1 MLVLGLFCFL
11 TLIIVSLS
19 QGEKQDDLK
28 SLLDGHSAGS
38 ANLVEHQHRYL
49 RMQHIMCSDFVYD
62 SMQCALNC
70 LVAVRCRSFN
80 FKMQV
85 ELDGRHLCEI
95 LASDKY
101 NHSTHLEA
109 SSNYY
114 HYSILVRAIMYVF
127 LIRYQLL
134 WDTHCYFRKL
144 CFISGLSLTPATR
157 TRVVF

>member
-1 MLVLGLFCFL
+1 MKFPMLVLGLFCFL

-19 QGEKQDDLK
+19 QREKQDDLK

-49 RMQHIMCSDFVYD
+49 RMQRIMCSDFVYD
-62 SMQCALNC
+62 SMQCALNF

-101 NHSTHLEA
+101 NHSPHILNLVPITTITVSWWEQLCMYFWSDISFCGTLIVILE
-109 SSNYY
+109 NFVLFLDY
-114 HYSILVRAIMYVF
+114 H
-127 LIRYQLL
+127 
-134 WDTHCYFRKL
+134 
-144 CFISGLSLTPATR
+144 
-157 TRVVF
+157 